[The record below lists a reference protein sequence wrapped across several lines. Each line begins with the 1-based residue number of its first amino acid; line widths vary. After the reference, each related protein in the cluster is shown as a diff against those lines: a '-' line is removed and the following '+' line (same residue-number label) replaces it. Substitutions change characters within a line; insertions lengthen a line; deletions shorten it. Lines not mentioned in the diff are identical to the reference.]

1 MSKKVTI
8 IGGGIIG
15 LSTAYFLQKEGCEVT
30 IVDRSNM
37 DSGASYSNAGYI
49 CPSHFIPL
57 AAPGVVRSGLYWML
71 NASSPLYIKPS
82 LNSDFLKWVWAFNKS
97 ATASRV
103 QKNAIH
109 LRDFTV
115 FSQELFQ
122 SIKKEEQ
129 FSFHYDKKGLLMLCQ
144 TERQLEKELNILTMA
159 NGLNVHAKEVSKSE
173 LKILEPSV
181 DINSVGGVYFKNDHH
196 STPNDFMRQ
205 LKVHLKSKGVRII
218 ANETVVDFKMK
229 QSKIDSV
236 ITDKQIL
243 HADEYV
249 MASGS
254 WSADLCK
261 KLNLK
266 LLLQAGKGYSMNTEL
281 LTGVTIPAILAEAKV
296 AVTPMNRFTRFAGT
310 MEIAGV
316 NHKINRK
323 RVEVIADAVQK
334 YYPSIQLSVPEI
346 EAATC
351 GLRPLSP
358 DGLPYIGKPQSCE
371 NMTLATGHAMLGWTL
386 GPGTGKLV
394 SELILNKK
402 SSLDISPYHPNR
414 SF

>member
-1 MSKKVTI
+1 MQKKITI

-30 IVDRSNM
+30 IIDRSNM
-37 DSGASYSNAGYI
+37 DSGASYSNAGYV

-57 AAPGVVRSGLYWML
+57 AAPGVVRSGLRWML
-71 NASSPLYIKPS
+71 DASSPLYIKPS
-82 LNSDFLKWVWAFNKS
+82 LKSDFLKWVWAFNKS
-97 ATASRV
+97 ATSSRV

-129 FSFHYDKKGLLMLCQ
+129 FSFQYDRKGLLILCQ
-144 TERQLEKELNILTMA
+144 TECQLEKELDILTIA
-159 NGLNVHAKEVSKSE
+159 NSLNVHAKEISKAE

-181 DINSVGGVYFKNDHH
+181 QINSVGGVYFKNDHH
-196 STPNDFMRQ
+196 STPSDFMQQ
-205 LKVHLKSKGVRII
+205 LKAHLRSKGVRIL
-218 ANETVVDFKMK
+218 ANEKALNFKMK
-229 QSKIDSV
+229 QGKIISV
-236 ITDKQIL
+236 VTDKQTL
-243 HADEYV
+243 YSDEFV
-249 MASGS
+249 IASGS
-254 WSADLCK
+254 WSAGLCE
-261 KLNLK
+261 KLDLK
-266 LLLQAGKGYSMNTEL
+266 LLLQAGKGYSMNTQL
-281 LTGVTIPAILAEAKV
+281 STGITIPTILAEAKT
-296 AVTPMNRFTRFAGT
+296 AVTPMDGFTRFAGT
-310 MEIAGV
+310 MEIAGI
-316 NHKINRK
+316 NHHINRK
-323 RVEVIADAVQK
+323 RVEVIAKAAHQ
-334 YYPSIQLSVPEI
+334 YYPSIKLSALEI

-371 NMTLATGHAMLGWTL
+371 NMTIATGHAMLGWTL
-386 GPGTGKLV
+386 GPGTGKLI

-414 SF
+414 KF

>member
-1 MSKKVTI
+1 MQKKVTI

-30 IVDRSNM
+30 IIDRSNM

-57 AAPGVVRSGLYWML
+57 AAPGIVRSGLRWML
-71 NASSPLYIKPS
+71 DASSPLYIKPS
-82 LNSDFLKWVWAFNKS
+82 LNSDFLKWAWAFNKS
-97 ATASRV
+97 ATSSHV

-109 LRDFTV
+109 LRDFTE
-115 FSQELFQ
+115 FSQQLFQ
-122 SIKKEEQ
+122 SIKYDEQ

-144 TERQLEKELNILTMA
+144 TERQLEKELEILTMA
-159 NGLNVHAKEVSKSE
+159 NSLSVHAKEISKAE

-181 DINSVGGVYFKNDHH
+181 EINGVGGVYFENDHH
-196 STPNDFMRQ
+196 STPSDFMNQ
-205 LKVHLKSKGVRII
+205 LKAYLRSKGVRIFS
-218 ANETVVDFKMK
+218 NESVVDFMMK
-229 QSKIDSV
+229 QGKIDSV

-243 HADEYV
+243 RSDEFV

-261 KLNLK
+261 KLGLK
-266 LLLQAGKGYSMNTEL
+266 LMLQAGKGYSMNTKVS
-281 LTGVTIPAILAEAKV
+281 TGITTPTILAEAKI
-296 AVTPMNRFTRFAGT
+296 AVTPMDGFTRFAGT

-316 NHKINRK
+316 NQTINRK
-323 RVEVIADAVQK
+323 RVEGIAKAANH
-334 YYPSIQLSVPEI
+334 YYPSIQLSEPEI

-371 NMTLATGHAMLGWTL
+371 NMTIATGHAMLGWTL

-394 SELILNKK
+394 SELILNKIT
-402 SSLDISPYHPNR
+402 SLDIDIYHPNR
-414 SF
+414 KF

>member
-1 MSKKVTI
+1 MQKKVTI

-30 IVDRSNM
+30 IIDRSNM
-37 DSGASYSNAGYI
+37 NSGASYTNAGYI

-57 AAPGVVRSGLYWML
+57 AAPGVMRSGLRWML
-71 NASSPLYIKPS
+71 DASSPLYIKPS
-82 LNSDFLKWVWAFNKS
+82 LNCDFLKWAWAFNKS
-97 ATASRV
+97 ATSSHV
-103 QKNAIH
+103 QKNAVH

-122 SIKKEEQ
+122 SIKTEEQ

-144 TERQLEKELNILTMA
+144 TERQLEKELEILTMA
-159 NGLNVHAKEVSKSE
+159 NSLSVHAKEISKAE

-181 DINSVGGVYFKNDHH
+181 EINGVGGVYFENDHH
-196 STPNDFMRQ
+196 STPSDFMNQ
-205 LKVHLKSKGVRII
+205 LKAYLRSKGVRVFS
-218 ANETVVDFKMK
+218 NESVVDFKMK
-229 QSKIDSV
+229 QGKIDSV

-243 HADEYV
+243 RSDEFV

-261 KLNLK
+261 KLGLK
-266 LLLQAGKGYSMNTEL
+266 LMLQAGKGYSMNTQVS
-281 LTGVTIPAILAEAKV
+281 TGITTPTILAEAKI
-296 AVTPMNRFTRFAGT
+296 AVTPMDGFTRFAGT

-316 NHKINRK
+316 NQTINRK
-323 RVEVIADAVQK
+323 RVEVIAKAANH
-334 YYPSIQLSVPEI
+334 YYPSIQLSEPEI

-371 NMTLATGHAMLGWTL
+371 NMTIATGHAMLGWTL

-394 SELILNKK
+394 SELILNKIT
-402 SSLDISPYHPNR
+402 SLDIDIYHPNR
-414 SF
+414 KF

>member
-1 MSKKVTI
+1 MQKKVTI

-30 IVDRSNM
+30 IIDRSNM
-37 DSGASYSNAGYI
+37 ESGTSYTNAGYV

-57 AAPGVVRSGLYWML
+57 AAPGVVRSGLRWML
-71 NASSPLYIKPS
+71 DASSPLYIKPS
-82 LNSDFLKWVWAFNKS
+82 LNSDFLKWAWAFNKS
-97 ATASRV
+97 ATSSHV
-103 QKNAIH
+103 QKNAVH

-144 TERQLEKELNILTMA
+144 SARQLEKELEILSMA
-159 NGLNVHAKEVSKSE
+159 NNFNIHAKEISKSE
-173 LKILEPSV
+173 LKILEPSIE
-181 DINSVGGVYFKNDHH
+181 INGVGGVYFKNDHH
-196 STPNDFMRQ
+196 STPSDFMNQ
-205 LKVHLKSKGVRII
+205 LKAHLKSKGVRVFP
-218 ANETVVDFKMK
+218 NETVVDFKMK
-229 QSKIDSV
+229 QGKIESV
-236 ITDKQIL
+236 VTDKQTL
-243 HADEYV
+243 YSEEFV

-261 KLNLK
+261 KMGLK
-266 LLLQAGKGYSMNTEL
+266 LLLQAGKGYSMNTQVS
-281 LTGVTIPAILAEAKV
+281 TGITIPTILAEAKI
-296 AVTPMNRFTRFAGT
+296 AVTPMDGFTRFAGT
-310 MEIAGV
+310 MEIAGI
-316 NHKINRK
+316 NQNINRK
-323 RVEVIADAVQK
+323 RVEVIAKAAHH
-334 YYPSIQLSVPEI
+334 YYPSIQLSAPEI

-358 DGLPYIGKPQSCE
+358 DGLPYIGKPHSCE
-371 NMTLATGHAMLGWTL
+371 NMTIATGHAMLGWTL

-402 SSLDISPYHPNR
+402 TSLDINPYHPNR
-414 SF
+414 RF

>member
-1 MSKKVTI
+1 MQKKVTI

-30 IVDRSNM
+30 IIDRSNM
-37 DSGASYSNAGYI
+37 DGGASYTNAGYI

-57 AAPGVVRSGLYWML
+57 AAPGVVRSGLRWML
-71 NASSPLYIKPS
+71 DASSPLYIKPS

-97 ATASRV
+97 ATSSRV
-103 QKNAIH
+103 QKNAVH

-129 FSFHYDKKGLLMLCQ
+129 FSFQYDKKGLLMLCQ
-144 TERQLEKELNILTMA
+144 TERQLEKELEILTLA
-159 NGLNVHAKEVSKSE
+159 KSLNVHAKEISKDE
-173 LKILEPSV
+173 LKILEPSIE
-181 DINSVGGVYFKNDHH
+181 INGVGGVYFKNDHH
-196 STPNDFMRQ
+196 TTPSVFMQQ
-205 LKVHLKSKGVRII
+205 LKAHLKSKGVRMFT
-218 ANETVVDFKMK
+218 NETVVDFKMK
-229 QSKIDSV
+229 QGNIDSV
-236 ITDKQIL
+236 VTDKQTL
-243 HADEYV
+243 HSDEFV

-261 KLNLK
+261 KLGLK
-266 LLLQAGKGYSMNTEL
+266 LLLQAGKGYSMNTQL
-281 LTGVTIPAILAEAKV
+281 STGISIPTILAEAKI
-296 AVTPMNRFTRFAGT
+296 AVTPMDGFTRFAGT
-310 MEIAGV
+310 MEIAGI
-316 NHKINRK
+316 NQTINRK
-323 RVEVIADAVQK
+323 RVEVIAKAATH
-334 YYPSIQLSVPEI
+334 YYPSVQLSAQEI

-358 DGLPYIGKPQSCE
+358 DGLPYLGKPQSCE
-371 NMTLATGHAMLGWTL
+371 NITIATGHAMLGWTL

-402 SSLDISPYHPNR
+402 TSLELSPYHPNR
-414 SF
+414 RF

>member
-1 MSKKVTI
+1 MQKKVTI

-30 IVDRSNM
+30 IIDRSNM

-57 AAPGVVRSGLYWML
+57 AAPGIVRSGLRWML
-71 NASSPLYIKPS
+71 DASSPLYIKPS
-82 LNSDFLKWVWAFNKS
+82 LNSDFLKWAWAFNKS
-97 ATASRV
+97 ATSSHV

-109 LRDFTV
+109 LRDFTE
-115 FSQELFQ
+115 FSQQLFQ
-122 SIKKEEQ
+122 SIKYDEQ

-144 TERQLEKELNILTMA
+144 TERQLEKELEILTMA
-159 NGLNVHAKEVSKSE
+159 NSLSVHAKEISKAE

-181 DINSVGGVYFKNDHH
+181 EINGVGGVYFENDHH
-196 STPNDFMRQ
+196 STPSDFMNQ
-205 LKVHLKSKGVRII
+205 LKAYLRSKGVRIFS
-218 ANETVVDFKMK
+218 NESVVDFKMK
-229 QSKIDSV
+229 QGKIDSV

-243 HADEYV
+243 RSDEFV

-261 KLNLK
+261 KLGLK
-266 LLLQAGKGYSMNTEL
+266 LMLQAGKGYSMNTQVS
-281 LTGVTIPAILAEAKV
+281 TGITTPTILAEAKI
-296 AVTPMNRFTRFAGT
+296 AVTPMDGFTRFAGT

-316 NHKINRK
+316 NQTINRK
-323 RVEVIADAVQK
+323 RVEVIAKAANH
-334 YYPSIQLSVPEI
+334 YYPSIQLSEPEI

-371 NMTLATGHAMLGWTL
+371 NMTIATGHAMLGWTL

-394 SELILNKK
+394 SELILNKIT
-402 SSLDISPYHPNR
+402 SLDIDIYHPNR
-414 SF
+414 KF

>member
-1 MSKKVTI
+1 MQKKVTI

-30 IVDRSNM
+30 IIDRSNM
-37 DSGASYSNAGYI
+37 DSGASYTNAGYI

-57 AAPGVVRSGLYWML
+57 SAPGVVRSGLRWML
-71 NASSPLYIKPS
+71 DASSPLYIKPS
-82 LNSDFLKWVWAFNKS
+82 LNSDFLKWAWAFNKS
-97 ATASRV
+97 ATSSHV

-144 TERQLEKELNILTMA
+144 TERQLEKELDILSMA
-159 NGLNVHAKEVSKSE
+159 NSMNVHAKEVSKSE
-173 LKILEPSV
+173 LKTMEPSIE
-181 DINSVGGVYFKNDHH
+181 INAVGGVFFKNDHH
-196 STPNDFMRQ
+196 STPSDFMNQ
-205 LKVHLKSKGVRII
+205 LKAYLKSKGVRVL
-218 ANETVVDFKMK
+218 ANESVVDFKVK
-229 QSKIDSV
+229 EGKIESIV
-236 ITDKQIL
+236 TDKQTL
-243 HADEYV
+243 YSDEFV

-261 KLNLK
+261 KIDLK
-266 LLLQAGKGYSMNTEL
+266 LLLQAGKGYSMNTQVS
-281 LTGVTIPAILAEAKV
+281 TGISIPTILAEAKI
-296 AVTPMNRFTRFAGT
+296 AVTPMDRFTRFAGT
-310 MEIAGV
+310 MEIAGI
-316 NHKINRK
+316 NQNINRK
-323 RVEVIADAVQK
+323 RVEVIAKAATQ
-334 YYPSIQLSVPEI
+334 YYPSIQLSVSEM

-358 DGLPYIGKPQSCE
+358 DGMPYIGKPQSCE
-371 NMTLATGHAMLGWTL
+371 NMTIATGHAMLGWTL

-414 SF
+414 RF

>member
-1 MSKKVTI
+1 MQKKVTI

-30 IVDRSNM
+30 IIDRSNM
-37 DSGASYSNAGYI
+37 DSGASYTNAGYI

-57 AAPGVVRSGLYWML
+57 AAPGVVRSGLRWML
-71 NASSPLYIKPS
+71 DASSPLYIKPS

-97 ATASRV
+97 ATSSHV

-129 FSFHYDKKGLLMLCQ
+129 FSFQYDKKGLLMLCQ
-144 TERQLEKELNILTMA
+144 TERQLEKELEILTLA
-159 NGLNVHAKEVSKSE
+159 KSLNVHAKEISKDE
-173 LKILEPSV
+173 LKILEPSIE
-181 DINSVGGVYFKNDHH
+181 INGVGGVYFKNDHH
-196 STPNDFMRQ
+196 TTPSVFMQQ
-205 LKVHLKSKGVRII
+205 LKAHLKSKGVRMFT
-218 ANETVVDFKMK
+218 NETVVDFKMK
-229 QSKIDSV
+229 QGNIDSV
-236 ITDKQIL
+236 VTDKQTL
-243 HADEYV
+243 HSDEFV

-261 KLNLK
+261 KLGLK
-266 LLLQAGKGYSMNTEL
+266 LLLQAGKGYSMNTQL
-281 LTGVTIPAILAEAKV
+281 STGISIPTILAEAKI
-296 AVTPMNRFTRFAGT
+296 AVTPMDGFTRFAGT
-310 MEIAGV
+310 MEIAGI
-316 NHKINRK
+316 NQTINRK
-323 RVEVIADAVQK
+323 RVEVIAKAATH
-334 YYPSIQLSVPEI
+334 YYPSIQLSVQEI

-358 DGLPYIGKPQSCE
+358 DGLPYLGKPQSCE
-371 NMTLATGHAMLGWTL
+371 NMTIATGHAMLGWTL

-402 SSLDISPYHPNR
+402 TSLELSPYHPNR
-414 SF
+414 RF

>member
-1 MSKKVTI
+1 MQKKVTI

-37 DSGASYSNAGYI
+37 NSGASYSNAGYV

-57 AAPGVVRSGLYWML
+57 AAPGVVRSGLRWML
-71 NASSPLYIKPS
+71 DASSPLYIKPN
-82 LNSDFLKWVWAFNKS
+82 LNRDFLKWAWAFNKS
-97 ATASRV
+97 ANSRLV

-109 LRDFTV
+109 LRDFTI

-122 SIKKEEQ
+122 TIKKEEQ
-129 FSFHYDKKGLLMLCQ
+129 FSFQYYKKGLLMLCQ
-144 TERQLEKELNILTMA
+144 TERQLEKELEILTMA
-159 NGLNVHAKEVSKSE
+159 NSLNVHAKEISKAE
-173 LKILEPSV
+173 LKIMEPSIE
-181 DINSVGGVYFKNDHH
+181 INGVGGVYFKNDHH
-196 STPNDFMRQ
+196 STPSDFMQQ
-205 LKVHLKSKGVRII
+205 LKAYLKSKGVHMFT
-218 ANETVVDFKMK
+218 NERVLDFNMK
-229 QSKIDSV
+229 QGKIDSV
-236 ITDKQIL
+236 VTDKQTL
-243 HADEYV
+243 HSDEFV

-261 KLNLK
+261 KIGLK
-266 LLLQAGKGYSMNTEL
+266 LLLQAGKGYSMQTEYK
-281 LTGVTIPAILAEAKV
+281 TGISIPTILAEAKV
-296 AVTPMNRFTRFAGT
+296 AVSPMDGFTRFAGT

-316 NHKINRK
+316 NHNINRK
-323 RVEVIADAVQK
+323 RVGVIAKAVHQ
-334 YYPSIQLSVPEI
+334 YYPSIKLSTSEI
-346 EAATC
+346 EAVTC

-371 NMTLATGHAMLGWTL
+371 NMTIASGHAMLGWTL

-414 SF
+414 RF

>member
-1 MSKKVTI
+1 MQKKVTI

-30 IVDRSNM
+30 IIDRSNM

-57 AAPGVVRSGLYWML
+57 AAPGIVRSGLRWML
-71 NASSPLYIKPS
+71 DASSPLYIKPS
-82 LNSDFLKWVWAFNKS
+82 LNSDFLKWAWAFNKS
-97 ATASRV
+97 ATSSHV

-109 LRDFTV
+109 LRDFTE
-115 FSQELFQ
+115 FSQQLFQ
-122 SIKKEEQ
+122 SIKYDEQ

-144 TERQLEKELNILTMA
+144 TERQLEKELEILTMA
-159 NGLNVHAKEVSKSE
+159 NSLSVHAKEISKAE

-181 DINSVGGVYFKNDHH
+181 EINGVGGVYFENDHH
-196 STPNDFMRQ
+196 STPSDFMNQ
-205 LKVHLKSKGVRII
+205 LKAYLRSKGVRIFS
-218 ANETVVDFKMK
+218 NESVVDFMMK
-229 QSKIDSV
+229 QGKIDSV

-243 HADEYV
+243 RSDEFV

-261 KLNLK
+261 KLGLK
-266 LLLQAGKGYSMNTEL
+266 LMLQAGKGYSMNTQVS
-281 LTGVTIPAILAEAKV
+281 TGITTPTILAEAKI
-296 AVTPMNRFTRFAGT
+296 AVTPMDGFTRFAGT

-316 NHKINRK
+316 NQTINRK
-323 RVEVIADAVQK
+323 RVEVIAKAANH
-334 YYPSIQLSVPEI
+334 YYPSIQLSEPEI

-371 NMTLATGHAMLGWTL
+371 NMTIATGHAMLGWTL

-394 SELILNKK
+394 SELILNKIT
-402 SSLDISPYHPNR
+402 SLDIDIYHPNR
-414 SF
+414 KF

>member
-323 RVEVIADAVQK
+323 RVEVIANAVQK

>member
-1 MSKKVTI
+1 MQKKVTI

-30 IVDRSNM
+30 IIDRSNM

-57 AAPGVVRSGLYWML
+57 AAPGIVRSGLRWML
-71 NASSPLYIKPS
+71 DASSPLYIKPS
-82 LNSDFLKWVWAFNKS
+82 LNSDFLKWAWAFNKS
-97 ATASRV
+97 ATSSHV
-103 QKNAIH
+103 QKNAVH
-109 LRDFTV
+109 LRDFTE

-122 SIKKEEQ
+122 SIKYDEQ

-144 TERQLEKELNILTMA
+144 TERQLEKELEILTMA
-159 NGLNVHAKEVSKSE
+159 NSLSVHAKEISKAE

-181 DINSVGGVYFKNDHH
+181 EINGVGGVYFENDHH
-196 STPNDFMRQ
+196 STPSDFMNQ
-205 LKVHLKSKGVRII
+205 LKAYLRSKGVRVFS
-218 ANETVVDFKMK
+218 NESVVDFKMK
-229 QSKIDSV
+229 QGKIDSV

-243 HADEYV
+243 RSDEFV

-261 KLNLK
+261 KLGLK
-266 LLLQAGKGYSMNTEL
+266 LMLQAGKGYSMNTQVS
-281 LTGVTIPAILAEAKV
+281 TGITTPTILAEAKI
-296 AVTPMNRFTRFAGT
+296 AVTPMDGFTRFAGT

-316 NHKINRK
+316 NQTINRK
-323 RVEVIADAVQK
+323 RVEVIAKAANH
-334 YYPSIQLSVPEI
+334 YYPSIQFSEPEI

-371 NMTLATGHAMLGWTL
+371 NMTIATGHAMLGWTL

-394 SELILNKK
+394 SELILNKIT
-402 SSLDISPYHPNR
+402 SLDIDIYHPNR
-414 SF
+414 KF